1 MKFTRL
7 EEILVYQKAEK
18 FADTIYSKFRDCRD
32 FGFKDQIQRASISI
46 GSNIAEGYERK
57 GNKEFKHFLFISKG
71 SCGESRHLLRR
82 ARNYNYIS
90 EDEYSMLYLL
100 AIEISKMLSGL
111 IKVL

>member
-7 EEILVYQKAEK
+7 EEIIVYQKAEI
-18 FADTIYSKFRDCRD
+18 FADNVYKKFKFCRD
-32 FGFKDQIQRASISI
+32 FGFKDQIQRAAISI

-57 GNKEFKHFLFISKG
+57 GNKEFKQFLFIAKG
-71 SCGESRHLLRR
+71 SCGEARHLIRMAHR
-82 ARNYNYIS
+82 QNYIS
-90 EDEYSMLYLL
+90 NDDYNWFYPA